1 VTAAGVRDLA
11 NWRGDDRDVADR
23 LTRILSEDE
32 IRALRDLADR
42 HAARPADEIAA
53 ADFSVPA
60 TDGLIE
66 DLQYAV
72 MDGAGATIL
81 KGLDPGSMKA
91 GAFERIFW
99 GLGSQLGDGAIQSPS
114 GERIARVEKRED
126 NPEGRGTLM
135 DGELRPHTDLHEILA
150 LACISEAAEGG
161 ESMLVSAAALRDAV
175 ADRDPDALAA
185 LEQGY
190 YAGINEVVG
199 GAEPV
204 TQEPVPIFSETQG
217 RLSCW
222 YNRFFLA
229 AAARARRE
237 EFPEAFAHA
246 MAVLDEEAMRP
257 GLGYRFD
264 LEPGD
269 MMFWHNWTCLH
280 ARQAFKDGGGRKRLL
295 LRLWLNVERGRP
307 VDPRVAA
314 RAAAI
319 DADHAA
325 AFARRQAA

>member
-1 VTAAGVRDLA
+1 M
-11 NWRGDDRDVADR
+11 
-23 LTRILSEDE
+23 
-32 IRALRDLADR
+32 RALRNLADC
-42 HAARPADEIAA
+42 HAGRPTDQIAA
-53 ADFSVPA
+53 VDFSAPEIG
-60 TDGLIE
+60 GLIL
-66 DLQYAV
+66 DLQHAV
-72 MDGAGATIL
+72 MDGAGAMIL
-81 KGLDPGSMKA
+81 RGLDPGSMEA
-91 GAFERIFW
+91 GTFERIFW
-99 GLGSQLGDGAIQSPS
+99 GLGAQLGDGAIQSAA

-150 LACISEAAEGG
+150 LACIREAAEGG

-175 ADRDPDALAA
+175 ASRDPEALAA
-185 LEQGY
+185 LERGY
-190 YAGINEVVG
+190 YAGINEAVG

-204 TQEPVPIFSETQG
+204 TREPVPIFSETQG

-237 EFPEAFAHA
+237 EFPEAFARA

-264 LEPGD
+264 LAPGD
-269 MMFWHNWTCLH
+269 MVFWHNWTCLH
-280 ARQAFKDGGGRKRLL
+280 ARQAFKDGDGRTRLL
-295 LRLWLNVERGRP
+295 LRLWLNVECGRP

-325 AFARRQAA
+325 AFARRQVA